1 MSEEE
6 WEFGGGG
13 DADFSSVSIPKKEE
27 KESDSGEEE
36 NLEEEDVQNEKE
48 ETADKVAK
56 KAGERL
62 EESLNGKLKEIGN
75 SEDKDSEEENSESA
89 NDEDSEEESESSDE
103 EEVEFRGDAI
113 KTRYEVTLRKALL
126 ENNLE
131 EEINSDDF
139 KDNIGEIRDAE
150 LLIEVQEELSD
161 DDNEAKE
168 IISERQE
175 EIGELTTDHL
185 IQEGEYRYL
194 PVFGFNINHVCTVPY
209 RDADANDYEFNS
221 IFIGDKVLSWWEDD
235 SLTPKHPYLL
245 LNPIDSTKNTN
256 HTADGVPYRE
266 IFRLPKSNQIAFCD
280 SGGFQ
285 MVSRPEAGRADSAE
299 DHDWQNA
306 VLHPAT
312 VLDWQIDNAD
322 GGPILDHPPYGTAG
336 ESSIFAADDDNL
348 AQWLDDPF
356 LTYAEKTTEN
366 AQAMQDH
373 LQKRRDDPDDVRAND
388 YRMFGVIQ
396 GHTYEESLIDDHARK
411 DCRTLQEDKY
421 ADDEKRPHW
430 YMLERWHEMVE
441 STGDY
446 KNWALSPTPCTS
458 PGQIAMHLAYAHNR
472 CEDAEWF
479 HVLQVG
485 SSVNIALIQYY
496 AMIADDKFVTS
507 DASSHNR
514 GSKYRQFM
522 MPPGFG
528 KSVTIS
534 DRDDYFERHPCNC
547 QACKTVEDEH
557 GFEYIGDDADS
568 KRNAT
573 INMHNLTMQLQ
584 SQRILDALMRAE
596 QEDII
601 AGIRLS
607 TDGQEIKRYFSPFWK
622 QLRDVTTQAKIKAV
636 YAGMLYLY
644 ASVENG
650 LKEKHNIW
658 IKRPEYRQ
666 VDDEPEDSGVV
677 NEGSDAMGEWGEDQS
692 HCDVEIKEDEEEE
705 DEEEEEGRDL
715 TDEQNKYLGLPTITL
730 EEPKE
735 GKYYYQHCATIDGG
749 MTEFDLDVTK
759 DALKHW

>member
-1 MSEEE
+1 MSEED
-6 WEFGGGG
+6 WGVGGGG
-13 DADFSSVSIPKKEE
+13 NADFSGVSLNKPEEQEEEEPEVEETEEPEETEAEQEEE
-27 KESDSGEEE
+27 KEK
-36 NLEEEDVQNEKE
+36 EKE
-48 ETADKVAK
+48 ETAENVAT

-62 EESLNGKLKEIGN
+62 EESLGQKLKLE
-75 SEDKDSEEENSESA
+75 EDEEEP
-89 NDEDSEEESESSDE
+89 EEESDV
-103 EEVEFRGDAI
+103 VEFRGDATR
-113 KTRYEVTLRKALL
+113 TRYEVTLRKALL
-126 ENNLE
+126 EDELQE
-131 EEINSDDF
+131 EVESEYFEDRVQ
-139 KDNIGEIRDAE
+139 EVRDAE
-150 LLIEVQEELSD
+150 LLMEVYDELSD
-161 DDNEAKE
+161 MDLVEQKEAVWE
-168 IISERQE
+168 QRER
-175 EIGELTTDHL
+175 IGDLTTDHL

-209 RDADANDYEFNS
+209 RDADASDYEFDS
-221 IFIGDKVLSWWEDD
+221 IFVGDKVLSWWEDD

-256 HTADGVPYRE
+256 HTANGVPYRE
-266 IFRLPKSNQIAFCD
+266 IFRLPKSNQIAFSD

-285 MVSRPEAGRADSAE
+285 MVSRPDAGRADSAE
-299 DHDWQNA
+299 EHDWQNA
-306 VLHPAT
+306 VLHPET

-348 AQWLDDPF
+348 AEWLDEPF
-356 LTYAEKTTEN
+356 LSYAEKTTEN
-366 AQAMQDH
+366 AEAMQAH
-373 LQKRRDDPDDVRAND
+373 LAKRREDPNDARARD

-396 GHTYEESLIDDHARK
+396 GHTYDESLIDDNARGS
-411 DCRTLQEDKY
+411 CRTLSEDKY
-421 ADDEKRPHW
+421 GDDESRPHW
-430 YMLERWHEMVE
+430 YMLERWHEMVDA
-441 STGDY
+441 TGDY

-458 PGQIAMHLAYAHNR
+458 PGQIAMHLAYADDR

-485 SSVNIALIQYY
+485 SSVNIALIQFY
-496 AMIADDKFVTS
+496 AMLADDKFVTS

-522 MPPGFG
+522 LPPGFG

-557 GFEYIGDDADS
+557 GFEYIGDGADS

-596 QEDII
+596 QEEVI

-607 TDGQEIKRYFSPFWK
+607 TDGTEIKRYLSPFWK

-644 ASVENG
+644 SSVHNG
-650 LKEKHNIW
+650 LQEQHDVW
-658 IKRPEYRQ
+658 IKEPEYRQ
-666 VDDEPEDSGVV
+666 VEDEPEDDGVV
-677 NEGSDAMGEWGEDQS
+677 NEGSDAMNWGDGGARVKDE
-692 HCDVEIKEDEEEE
+692 EEEPEEEEEEE
-705 DEEEEEGRDL
+705 DEEEETRDL
-715 TDEQNKYLGLPTITL
+715 TDEEEKYLSLPTVTF
-730 EEPKE
+730 EEPEEKN
-735 GKYYYQHCATIDGG
+735 YYYQHSATISGG
-749 MTEFDLDVTK
+749 MTEFDLNVTR
-759 DALKHW
+759 DARLIDW